1 MVVLAVLLFAV
12 VAATTGYVVAG
23 EATAQVDCP
32 LHEWAL
38 TLRTDP
44 LTTAATV
51 ITHLGGSVAMWTLA
65 LLACAVL
72 LRRGAYADLLLV
84 AGVGAASA
92 VVVPVSKQL
101 IGRSRPPVAGQL
113 VEVGNP
119 AFPSGHSVGSAAV
132 VGVLAALFCLRTAH
146 RVAGL
151 IVAAVAVV
159 FVLLVGLSRIYL
171 GVHWPTD
178 VLAGWALGGLLVAV
192 GVAMR
197 TRAGDAGAD
206 PDSSAT
212 AVGSGTAD
220 PAAWNTRH

>member
-23 EATAQVDCP
+23 DATTQVDCP

-44 LTTAATV
+44 LTPAATV

-65 LLACAVL
+65 LLVCAVL

-92 VVVPVSKQL
+92 VLVPVSKQL

-113 VEVGNP
+113 VEVSNP

-146 RVAGL
+146 RVARV
-151 IVAAVAVV
+151 IVAAVAAV

-178 VLAGWALGGLLVAV
+178 VLAGWALGGLLVAI
-192 GVAMR
+192 GVAAR
-197 TRAGDAGAD
+197 TRAEDTPAG
-206 PDSSAT
+206 PDRSGT
-212 AVGSGTAD
+212 TIGSVTAD
-220 PAAWNTRH
+220 PAVRNIRR

>member
-12 VAATTGYVVAG
+12 AAATTGYVVAG
-23 EATAQVDCP
+23 DATTEVDCP
-32 LHEWAL
+32 LREWVL

-72 LRRGAYADLLLV
+72 LRRGAYGDLLLV

-92 VVVPVSKQL
+92 VLVPVSKQL
-101 IGRSRPPVAGQL
+101 IGRSRPPVSGQL
-113 VEVGNP
+113 VEVSNQS
-119 AFPSGHSVGSAAV
+119 FPSGHSVGSAAA

-146 RVAGL
+146 RVAGV
-151 IVAAVAVV
+151 IVAVTAAV

-192 GVAMR
+192 GVAVR
-197 TRAGDAGAD
+197 TRAEGTAAGA
-206 PDSSAT
+206 DSSAT
-212 AVGSGTAD
+212 AAGSGSAD
-220 PAAWNTRH
+220 PAAWNTHR